1 MNRNAIKR
9 RQFLKMSAAAM
20 LGTVAAACGAP
31 ATPQVIKE
39 TVPVVV
45 KETVQVTVKE
55 TVPVVVKETQ
65 VVPVTVE
72 APKKMA
78 EPPMLK
84 PLVDAGKLPPVE
96 KRLPDNPLVVG
107 GRDAIGT
114 YGGEVRM
121 IHFDP
126 IWCVSNYDLNA
137 ERMLHYSDIDLRTIV
152 PNVLESWQVSSDG
165 KTYSLKLRKGMKWS
179 DGKPVTSEDIRF
191 WWEDYYLNKELVASP
206 PWQMRF
212 GGENMKLEVVDD
224 FTVRLTFAATFG
236 NFTAHLTRWEVSC
249 PSPNILAPA
258 HFYKQFHPKYTDKAK
273 LEATAKEKGLENWA
287 ALFNQYAG
295 WGMGVWQFPDWMNT
309 MEFPVL
315 APWRF
320 VQRPKEGLI
329 LLERNPY
336 YWKVDL
342 AGNQLPY
349 IDSLRYDYVT
359 NVEAVKLKI
368 AQGELDIVGQHDVT
382 IADYPFYKENEAKGN
397 YKVGDYL
404 SCMSDRYVL
413 FPQHYL
419 KDDPVLTEII
429 NHPNFVKALSVAI
442 DREEINESLFYGLAR
457 VGQCSPMPNSKYY
470 KEKYGTAWAQYDKA
484 LANKLLDE
492 MGLDKKNAQGIRLR
506 KDGQPLKFNIEHA
519 GERVGP
525 STNKLT
531 EMVVTFWREIGI
543 DATTKQIQESLYN
556 ERMLAYQVHCGV
568 WHQDRCTDMLLH
580 IQPQWFIPTGDPG
593 QGTACSAWAVWYT
606 AADRKAPGIIEPPAE
621 IQKLYA
627 LFDQMTAVVDE
638 NERVKLGQ
646 QIFDWL
652 ADNPLQIGVVLEC
665 PAPLLFNKN
674 LRNLP
679 RPKVPIGWDS
689 YGLSTYHPEAFYYEG
704 GKRA

>member
-1 MNRNAIKR
+1 MSTRAIKR
-9 RQFLKMSAAAM
+9 REFLKLSGAAV
-20 LGTVAAACGAP
+20 LGAVATACAP
-31 ATPQVIKE
+31 QATPTPQVIKE
-39 TVPVVV
+39 TVQVPV

-55 TVPVVVKETQ
+55 TVEV
-65 VVPVTVE
+65 
-72 APKKMA
+72 PKKMA

-84 PLVDAGKLPPVE
+84 PLVDAGKLPPVD

-107 GRDAIGT
+107 GRDAIGV

-121 IHFDP
+121 IHLSPTWF
-126 IWCVSNYDLNA
+126 VENYDLNA

-152 PNVLESWQVSSDG
+152 PNILESWQVTPDG
-165 KTYSLKLRKGMKWS
+165 KTYTLKLRKGMKWS
-179 DGKPVTSEDIRF
+179 DGQPVTSEDIRF
-191 WWEDYYLNKELVASP
+191 WYEDYYLNKELVGSP

-212 GGENMKLEVVDD
+212 GGANMKLEVVDQ
-224 FTVRLTFAATFG
+224 FTVKLTFAATFG
-236 NFTAHLTRWEVSC
+236 NFPAHLTRWEVSC

-258 HFYKQFHPKYTDKAK
+258 HFYKQFHAKYTDKAK
-273 LEATAKEKGLENWA
+273 LEAAAKENKLEGWA
-287 ALFNQYAG
+287 AWFNQHAG
-295 WGMGVWQFPDWMNT
+295 WGMGVWQGPDWIIG
-309 MEFPVL
+309 FPVL
-315 APWRF
+315 SPWHI
-320 VQRPKEGLI
+320 VQRPQEGLY

-349 IDSLRYDYVT
+349 IDKLRYDLVSDAQ
-359 NVEAVKLKI
+359 AVNLKI
-368 AQGELDIVGQHDVT
+368 AQGELDIVGQHSVT
-382 IADYPFYKENEAKGN
+382 MADYPFYKENEAKAN
-397 YKVGDYL
+397 FKVGDYL

-413 FPQHYL
+413 FPQHYI
-419 KDDPVLTEII
+419 KDDPVLTEIV

-442 DREEINESLFYGLAR
+442 DRDEINQSLFYGMAR
-457 VGQCSPMPNSKYY
+457 MGQISPMPNSKYY

-492 MGLDKKNAQGIRLR
+492 MGLNKKNAQGIRLR

-525 STNKLT
+525 VTNKLT
-531 EMVVTFWREIGI
+531 EMIVTYWREVGI
-543 DATTKQIQESLYN
+543 EATTKQIQENLYS
-556 ERMLAYQVHCGV
+556 ERMQNYQVHCGV
-568 WHQDRCTDMLLH
+568 WHADRCTDMLLH
-580 IQPQWFIPTGDPG
+580 IQPQWFFPTGDAG
-593 QGTACSAWAVWYT
+593 QGTACAAWVAWYT
-606 AADRKAPGIIEPPAE
+606 AADRTAAGLIEPPAE
-621 IQKLYA
+621 VKKLYD

-652 ADNPLQIGVVLEC
+652 ADNPLEIGLILEC